1 MPKISVIIPVY
12 NAEKYLAKSIESV
25 LNQSLKDIE
34 VICID
39 DGSTDKSL
47 EILENYADKDK
58 RIKIFRQKQS
68 GPANVRNL
76 GIDNSSSDIITFLD
90 ADDWVY
96 SENSYEKI
104 YNEMKADNLDLLA
117 YNHYEYNN
125 ELAALLP
132 DALRKYIF
140 EYDDEDYNK
149 VLLKDDFSKYV
160 FKFSPF
166 PWDKF
171 YKKNLLIDNNIKFPL
186 NLPAGE
192 DSAFALYVMLYAE
205 KIKFSKVKHIVY
217 RTDLNTSLTNA
228 KIHECLDYP
237 VNVAKSIYN
246 FLNERNLYNT
256 YRIEFLTSNIHRVLG
271 HYLSQT
277 ECGHERGI
285 YLNIAGDFFKSL
297 KINNKTLKQIAKLDM
312 AALEL
317 LHNKLNY
324 PIFIVFKLFNII
336 PIFQIKKRWH
346 LKKYYILG
354 VPVLEI
360 VYKNMYSKNV
370 YLFGRFFNIFSSQN
384 Y

>member
-117 YNHYEYNN
+117 YH
-125 ELAALLP
+125 
-132 DALRKYIF
+132 
-140 EYDDEDYNK
+140 DEDYNK

>member
-68 GPANVRNL
+68 GPANARNL

-90 ADDWVY
+90 ADDWMY

-297 KINNKTLKQIAKLDM
+297 KIN
-312 AALEL
+312 
-317 LHNKLNY
+317 
-324 PIFIVFKLFNII
+324 
-336 PIFQIKKRWH
+336 
-346 LKKYYILG
+346 
-354 VPVLEI
+354 
-360 VYKNMYSKNV
+360 
-370 YLFGRFFNIFSSQN
+370 
-384 Y
+384 